1 MQKFLRVLIII
12 FLFIMCLL
20 LGAKLA
26 NISLPSD
33 ETSTYSLVDHEQS
46 QLRFLVFVMDDLN
59 QKTPRLNA
67 VWSVIIYYQ
76 DSKGIMFIPITDKN
90 EEEFKNI
97 NRNFLLTSDKKPHE
111 KTIKYFN
118 TKFKTKWDA
127 DIVLDLFAADYLIQW
142 ITHANYDTNTMIQ
155 PSNNALI
162 EHVCNSIRSREL
174 NSLETLEWPM
184 ITPDH
189 FTTNL
194 TFDRIMDAWQKLSED
209 YPILCEII
217 SD

>member
-1 MQKFLRVLIII
+1 
-12 FLFIMCLL
+12 MCLL